1 MTIVLSLLVLAGLVV
16 GIVFGGQWLYQ
27 KINPVAADY
36 TGSGSGEV
44 DVRVESGDSLTAIA
58 RTLQGA
64 DVIASTGPFV
74 DAASANPASASIQP
88 GVYSMALQMSGQAA
102 LDRLLDPAS
111 RLFSRVTLP
120 EGLRVDAALQRI
132 ADSSQIPL
140 ADLQAAAADP
150 AALGLPAWANGML
163 EGHLFPATYDIEPGQ
178 TAVDVLTA
186 IVARGEQTY
195 DSLGI
200 PEADRL
206 RVLTEAS
213 LVQAEAATTED
224 MSKVA
229 TVINN
234 RIAIGMP
241 LQFDTTVNYA
251 TGKTGITTT
260 AEDRPPTPRT
270 TPTATRACRRGPS
283 TAPARR
289 PCRRCSPPPR
299 ATGCTSSWSTPTPAT
314 PGSPPPPRSTRPTS
328 RCSSS
333 GCARTRVAERAAVL
347 GRPITHS
354 LSPVLHRAAYA
365 ALGLTDW
372 TYEALDLGADELPIL
387 LAGLS
392 EEWRGFSVT
401 MPCKQAA
408 AAYATE
414 SDPLPRLLG
423 AANTLVRVPG
433 GWRAENT
440 DVTGVGM
447 ACSWPGEG
455 RARSGT
461 PRSSRRGT
469 ASAAAVA
476 LASLGAHTVDVVVRD
491 PRARPAWST
500 CWTPSRSP
508 PAWPPSPRRPRWP
521 PRWWSARCPPTA
533 RPPSPASTGSP
544 GRPCSTCSTPAGPP
558 RWPAAVEAAGG
569 QPVHGLDVLFWQA
582 TVQVE
587 LITGRPA
594 PIEAMRTALDAAVPR

>member
-1 MTIVLSLLVLAGLVV
+1 VVSDDRSGRRARHDGEGRPASDILREWHTGEFAAISDEPTGPVTSGRRARRRALEEEAARREAAADPFVPEDDATVRTPLVPGAPGAPPVRGPVPRPPVSALNGLVLGSTGERPAVRADDDTDRHPRQPAADDHPATRAQYAVVADRAVEHHDDVDHDDDHLHDDHHDDHLHDEHPPATGEHPVWDQTGGLEVIGADDDDHHGRRGRRDRGRARGPRRKRRPVTILLSLLVLAGLVV

-36 TGSGSGEV
+36 SGSGSGEV
-44 DVRVESGDSLTAIA
+44 DVRVQSGDSLTAIA
-58 RTLQGA
+58 RTLAGA

-74 DAASANPASASIQP
+74 DAASANPAAANIQP

-102 LDRLLDPAS
+102 LDRLLDPAA

-132 ADSSQIPL
+132 ADNSEVPL

-260 AEDRPPTPRT
+260 AEDRATDSPYNTYRYPGLPPGAIDSPGEE
-270 TPTATRACRRGPS
+270 ALRAVL
-283 TAPARR
+283 
-289 PCRRCSPPPR
+289 
-299 ATGCTSSWSTPTPAT
+299 TPTPGDWLYFVVVNPDTGDTRFAAT
-314 PGSPPPPRSTRPTS
+314 
-328 RCSSS
+328 
-333 GCARTRVAERAAVL
+333 AEE
-347 GRPITHS
+347 H
-354 LSPVLHRAAYA
+354 
-365 ALGLTDW
+365 
-372 TYEALDLGADELPIL
+372 
-387 LAGLS
+387 
-392 EEWRGFSVT
+392 
-401 MPCKQAA
+401 
-408 AAYATE
+408 
-414 SDPLPRLLG
+414 
-423 AANTLVRVPG
+423 AANVALFQQWLRENPG
-433 GWRAENT
+433 G
-440 DVTGVGM
+440 
-447 ACSWPGEG
+447 
-455 RARSGT
+455 
-461 PRSSRRGT
+461 
-469 ASAAAVA
+469 
-476 LASLGAHTVDVVVRD
+476 
-491 PRARPAWST
+491 
-500 CWTPSRSP
+500 
-508 PAWPPSPRRPRWP
+508 
-521 PRWWSARCPPTA
+521 
-533 RPPSPASTGSP
+533 
-544 GRPCSTCSTPAGPP
+544 
-558 RWPAAVEAAGG
+558 
-569 QPVHGLDVLFWQA
+569 
-582 TVQVE
+582 
-587 LITGRPA
+587 
-594 PIEAMRTALDAAVPR
+594 

>member
-1 MTIVLSLLVLAGLVV
+1 MSDDRSGRRARHDGEGRPASDILREWHTGEFAAISDEPTGPVTSGRRARRRALEEEARRRGAAADPLVPEDDATVRTPLVPGAPGAPPARGPVPRPPVSALNGLVLGSTGERPAVRPDDDTDRHPRQPAADEHPATRAQYAVTADQVAADQRDDHGYDDDDHDDHDHHAVDEHDHHDDRHDEHHDDDLHDQHPPATGEHPVWDQTGGLEVIGADDDDHDGRRARRGRRDRGRTRGPRRKRRPVTIVLSLLVLAGLVV

-260 AEDRPPTPRT
+260 AEDRATDSPYNTYRYPGLPPG
-270 TPTATRACRRGPS
+270 AID
-283 TAPARR
+283 
-289 PCRRCSPPPR
+289 SPGEE
-299 ATGCTSSWSTPTPAT
+299 ALQAVLTPTPGDWLYFVVVNPDTGDTRFAAT
-314 PGSPPPPRSTRPTS
+314 
-328 RCSSS
+328 
-333 GCARTRVAERAAVL
+333 AEE
-347 GRPITHS
+347 H
-354 LSPVLHRAAYA
+354 
-365 ALGLTDW
+365 
-372 TYEALDLGADELPIL
+372 
-387 LAGLS
+387 
-392 EEWRGFSVT
+392 
-401 MPCKQAA
+401 
-408 AAYATE
+408 
-414 SDPLPRLLG
+414 
-423 AANTLVRVPG
+423 AANVALFQQWLRENPG
-433 GWRAENT
+433 G
-440 DVTGVGM
+440 
-447 ACSWPGEG
+447 
-455 RARSGT
+455 
-461 PRSSRRGT
+461 
-469 ASAAAVA
+469 
-476 LASLGAHTVDVVVRD
+476 
-491 PRARPAWST
+491 
-500 CWTPSRSP
+500 
-508 PAWPPSPRRPRWP
+508 
-521 PRWWSARCPPTA
+521 
-533 RPPSPASTGSP
+533 
-544 GRPCSTCSTPAGPP
+544 
-558 RWPAAVEAAGG
+558 
-569 QPVHGLDVLFWQA
+569 
-582 TVQVE
+582 
-587 LITGRPA
+587 
-594 PIEAMRTALDAAVPR
+594 